1 VNQKFSDL
9 FKDPESRKTWLEIAA
24 FSIGAVILYEL
35 GFLIIIFLVPIQI
48 LYIRHGEKALLSSG
62 VFILLAISLVNV
74 VQAEQALGEDLTGN
88 LLLLDLLLPAALLA
102 GLYIINTY
110 RLNQFDRTI
119 RFIFAA
125 VLIGIVSVPIVLYF
139 AQSEVLNNALRL
151 QVETFREVLTVQ
163 PMEEGAEAVSSVPPA
178 EELIAYAKNIFFSSY
193 IFVYT
198 LYLMVNWYIGV
209 LFSARSNYGQ
219 DVNAPDITQYHV
231 EDRFVWPLIG
241 AWTLV
246 LLSQIQNLG
255 ALEYAFWN
263 AGLILLLFFALQGIG
278 ILRYLMIKK
287 NISTGLR
294 IVIVLGLVVLILIP
308 GVNIAVIVGIP
319 LLGVSEIWIKY
330 RMEQR
335 S

>member
-1 VNQKFSDL
+1 MNQKFSDL